1 MSRVGWQPDEDSLA
15 LLLEGK
21 IAKIIKSSPLWG
33 RWHVMPD
40 EGGIATSASGS
51 VAMTRI

>member
-21 IAKIIKSSPLWG
+21 IAKIIKPSPLWG
-33 RWHVMPD
+33 RWHVPD
-40 EGGIATSASGS
+40 EGGIATSARGS
-51 VAMTRI
+51 VAMTGI

>member
-21 IAKIIKSSPLWG
+21 IAKIIKPSPLWG

-40 EGGIATSASGS
+40 EGELPPPPPALSQ
-51 VAMTRI
+51 